1 MITARGGAEAPPSR
15 PRRAAAAAAVAAG
28 LALYLP
34 TLARHVGF
42 IDRGELAAVAAT
54 LGIAHPTGYPTFTLL
69 GRVVAWLAPVRPV
82 IALDVLAAV
91 AMALGLGVLVLVLDS
106 ILERVAVGPGAPSA
120 RLRAALALLAALATG
135 VTTTWWQQA
144 NGFEV
149 YALHGLLL
157 PLVTWT
163 FLRWTDA
170 LAPAGASGR
179 PTLAA
184 RQGMLFAY
192 TLGLAFT
199 NHMTTLVLAPAFLTY
214 FVARS
219 GFSVLTLR
227 RLLVL
232 VPAFLL
238 ALTAYAYLPLR
249 AVLRPRFDWGDPVQP
264 WRFFAHITARQY
276 QVWMFRSLEVARE
289 QLGAFFTRLPAE
301 WAYVGLV
308 VAVLGALRLWRADRV
323 VAAWALLVFAG
334 CLVYVGGYAI
344 RDIDAYT
351 MPAMMAL
358 GVWFAVGL
366 LLVHERAGAR
376 LALAGGAAL
385 AIAGAM
391 LHVAA
396 CDESGNRLAENL
408 TRDVLE
414 ELPHGALLVSQ
425 QWDYTVSPG
434 YYLQAVEGLRPDVTV
449 VNPELMRHPWYLTEL
464 ARREPAFAA
473 GFARETQAFA
483 RAVEPFE
490 RGRPYRAEELEAAYE
505 AMLGAMV
512 DRSLGAR
519 PVFVSAVVESP
530 VFKRYVQVPAGI
542 DLELRADTGY
552 VAARFPRY
560 RFCPWPGHVDPYVAT
575 VSWIYARGL
584 AARMAYE
591 LAHGRP
597 ERARRYGEYALTF
610 DPGFRAEAI
619 PPLPLDGRAIVAQT
633 IDYFD
638 RLRALETVTAAPA
651 AGAAAGTAAGR

>member
-1 MITARGGAEAPPSR
+1 PPSR
-15 PRRAAAAAAVAAG
+15 TANPRSPTVPRERRPRLFWSGAHSLVLASASPRRVQLLRQVGAEFTVLDPGPDRAWPGDAEPRHGVRALALDKARRGAARRPDAVVIGADTVVVARGERLGKPRDADVAAG
-28 LALYLP
+28 LALYRP

-170 LAPAGASGR
+170 LAPAGASGG

-227 RLLVL
+227 RPLVP

-264 WRFFAHITARQY
+264 WRFFAHST
-276 QVWMFRSLEVARE
+276 
-289 QLGAFFTRLPAE
+289 
-301 WAYVGLV
+301 
-308 VAVLGALRLWRADRV
+308 
-323 VAAWALLVFAG
+323 
-334 CLVYVGGYAI
+334 
-344 RDIDAYT
+344 
-351 MPAMMAL
+351 
-358 GVWFAVGL
+358 
-366 LLVHERAGAR
+366 
-376 LALAGGAAL
+376 
-385 AIAGAM
+385 
-391 LHVAA
+391 
-396 CDESGNRLAENL
+396 
-408 TRDVLE
+408 
-414 ELPHGALLVSQ
+414 
-425 QWDYTVSPG
+425 
-434 YYLQAVEGLRPDVTV
+434 
-449 VNPELMRHPWYLTEL
+449 
-464 ARREPAFAA
+464 
-473 GFARETQAFA
+473 
-483 RAVEPFE
+483 
-490 RGRPYRAEELEAAYE
+490 
-505 AMLGAMV
+505 
-512 DRSLGAR
+512 
-519 PVFVSAVVESP
+519 
-530 VFKRYVQVPAGI
+530 
-542 DLELRADTGY
+542 
-552 VAARFPRY
+552 
-560 RFCPWPGHVDPYVAT
+560 
-575 VSWIYARGL
+575 
-584 AARMAYE
+584 
-591 LAHGRP
+591 
-597 ERARRYGEYALTF
+597 
-610 DPGFRAEAI
+610 
-619 PPLPLDGRAIVAQT
+619 
-633 IDYFD
+633 
-638 RLRALETVTAAPA
+638 
-651 AGAAAGTAAGR
+651 